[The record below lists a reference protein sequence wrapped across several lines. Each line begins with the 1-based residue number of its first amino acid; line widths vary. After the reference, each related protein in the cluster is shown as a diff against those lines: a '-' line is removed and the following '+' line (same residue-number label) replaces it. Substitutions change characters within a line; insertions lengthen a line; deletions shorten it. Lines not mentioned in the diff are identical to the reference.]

1 MSTNNAPHTSSSDGN
16 VLVMILAAVV
26 LLGSAGTVLTV
37 AWSKVLSWCLRQQ
50 VLLPAAADPLLV
62 LPHSGGVGLD
72 LPRVAVAAAVLV
84 VVLAATAGAA
94 THKLRGGGE
103 QR

>member
-1 MSTNNAPHTSSSDGN
+1 MSTNNAPHAGSSDGN
-16 VLVMILAAVV
+16 VLVMILAAAL

-37 AWSKVLSWCLRQQ
+37 AWSKVLTWCLRQQ
-50 VLLPAAADPLLV
+50 VLLPAAANPLLV
-62 LPHSGGVGLD
+62 LPHSGGAGLD
-72 LPRVAVAAAVLV
+72 LPRLAVASAVLAG
-84 VVLAATAGAA
+84 VLAVTAGAA